1 MTKFEG
7 KVALVTGA
15 ASGVGR
21 ATARQMVDEGAKVFG
36 IDINKEGLDVVAQEL
51 GANFAPVVC
60 DISDREAS
68 HAAVEECV
76 SIFGRL
82 DIVANIAGV
91 VRSHH
96 VTDVDE
102 ATWRLIMGVN
112 LDGMFWI
119 TQAAIPHLLG
129 TGGNIVNVASNAGFM
144 GQAYTVPYC
153 AAKGAVV
160 NMTRA
165 LAMEYIKTDLRINA
179 IAPGGMNTGMT
190 ENYHVP
196 EGIDYSLMQTY
207 TGFRGMAEPESAA
220 NAICWMASDE
230 AARCTGSILSVDGG
244 LTAA

>member
-1 MTKFEG
+1 MNRFTDR
-7 KVALVTGA
+7 VALITGA

-21 ATARQMVDEGAKVFG
+21 ATARQMVGEGASVYG
-36 IDINKEGLDVVAQEL
+36 VDIDQEGLQSISDEL
-51 GANFAPVVC
+51 GERFSLKTV
-60 DISDREAS
+60 DIRDREAC
-68 HAAVEECV
+68 HEAVKECV
-76 SIFGRL
+76 EHFGKL

-102 ATWRLIMGVN
+102 ETWRLIMGVN

-119 TQAAIPHLLG
+119 TQAAIPHLEK
-129 TGGNIVNVASNAGFM
+129 TAGNIVNVASNAGFM

-153 AAKGAVV
+153 AAKGAVI

-165 LAMEYIKTDLRINA
+165 LAMEYIKSDIRINA
-179 IAPGGMNTGMT
+179 IAPGGMKTAMT
-190 ENYHVP
+190 ENWSAPDDVDF
-196 EGIDYSLMQTY
+196 ELMKTY
-207 TGFRGMAEPESAA
+207 TGVRGMAEPESAA